1 MQLHRLFIHS
11 ILLKGL
17 FMRLFKATL
26 AQHCL
31 RVFTLSCLLYV
42 PSSQAYQH
50 AVAMPDHYSAAIA
63 QHILDRGGNAVDAA
77 VAASFSLAV
86 TYPEAGNLGGG
97 GFMLMRMHHHN
108 WFLDYRETAPARAH
122 RDLFLDEQG
131 GVIPFASLLGPQSS
145 GVPGQVMGLWQAHQR
160 FGHLRWQ
167 DVLAPAIELAEQGF
181 VVSRELADVADWYSS
196 WSSDK
201 GYSNNFNTYFGNLV
215 VGERLVQPELAATL
229 KRLSRDGVREFYH
242 GETADLIV
250 AHQQRIGG
258 LITHQDLAN
267 YHAIWREPV
276 QADWQGMTLVSAPPP
291 SSGGIALIQLLLMA
305 EHHQQALKAESHNS
319 AQYIHILAELKKR
332 AYADRAEY
340 LGDSDFVAVPIE
352 RLIDPA
358 YIAKR
363 AAEIDLT
370 APSATEAV
378 APGLAAFNE
387 SEQTSHF
394 SIVDRWGNAV
404 ASTFTLNM
412 PFGNGWVV
420 PGAGFLMNNEMDDF
434 SAKPGV
440 PNLYGVIGNEANAI
454 APNKR
459 MLSSMSPTLVIANQ
473 KVDAVLGTPG
483 GSTIIT
489 SVFQTLLNSYW
500 FTMPLQQAIDIT
512 RVHHQLWP
520 SQQIGFHPELDSST
534 QQQLREM
541 GYQVEA
547 RRFFGDMQ
555 VIKRQADGT
564 FDAASDQRGRG
575 ESRVWPQ
582 PQ

>member
-1 MQLHRLFIHS
+1 MRFYKASLFHIG
-11 ILLKGL
+11 ILFL
-17 FMRLFKATL
+17 L
-26 AQHCL
+26 AM
-31 RVFTLSCLLYV
+31 
-42 PSSQAYQH
+42 SSAHAYQH
-50 AVAMPDHYSAAIA
+50 AVAMPDSYSAKVA
-63 QHILDRGGNAVDAA
+63 QQILDRGGNAVDAA

-97 GFMLMRMHHHN
+97 GFMLMRVHHHD
-108 WFLDYRETAPARAH
+108 WFLDYRETAPAAAH
-122 RDLFLDEQG
+122 RDVFLNDEG
-131 GVIPFASLLGPQSS
+131 EVIPFASLLGPKSS
-145 GVPGQVMGLWQAHQR
+145 GVPGQLMGLWQAHQR

-167 DVLAPAIELAEQGF
+167 EVLAPAIALAEQGF
-181 VVSRELADVADWYSS
+181 VISTDLVEVASWYSG

-201 GYSNNFNTYFGNLV
+201 GYTNNFNTYFGNLV

-229 KRLSRDGVREFYH
+229 KRLASDGVREFYH

-267 YHAIWREPV
+267 YHAIWREPLSV
-276 QADWQGMTLVSAPPP
+276 DWQGKRVVSAPPP
-291 SSGGIALIQLLLMA
+291 SSGGVALIQLLQMA
-305 EHHQQALKAESHNS
+305 EQHQIALQTESHNS

-352 RLIDPA
+352 KLLDPA
-358 YIAKR
+358 YSQQR
-363 AAEIDLT
+363 AAEVNLNQ
-370 APSATEAV
+370 PSDTEAV
-378 APGLAAFNE
+378 APGPGPSQE

-440 PNLYGVIGNEANAI
+440 PNLYGVIGNDANAI

-459 MLSSMSPTLVIANQ
+459 MLSSMSPTLVIADQ
-473 KVDAVLGTPG
+473 KIDAVLGTPG

-489 SVFQTLLNSYW
+489 SVFQTLLNWYW
-500 FTMPLQQAIDIT
+500 FDMPSQQAIDVT

-520 SQQIGFHPELDSST
+520 SQHIGFHPSLDEAT
-534 QQQLREM
+534 QQQLRDM

-555 VIKRQADGT
+555 VIKRQADGNLE
-564 FDAASDQRGRG
+564 AASDQRGRG

>member
-1 MQLHRLFIHS
+1 
-11 ILLKGL
+11 
-17 FMRLFKATL
+17 MRFFKASLFHIGTL
-26 AQHCL
+26 FL
-31 RVFTLSCLLYV
+31 LTLSSV
-42 PSSQAYQH
+42 HAYQH
-50 AVAMPDHYSAAIA
+50 AVAMPDSYSAKVA
-63 QHILDRGGNAVDAA
+63 QQILDRGGNAVDAA

-97 GFMLMRMHHHN
+97 GFMLMRVHHHD
-108 WFLDYRETAPARAH
+108 WFLDYRETAPAAAH
-122 RDLFLDEQG
+122 RDVFLNDEG
-131 GVIPFASLLGPQSS
+131 EVIPFASLLGPKSS

-167 DVLAPAIELAEQGF
+167 EVLAPAIALAEQGF
-181 VVSRELADVADWYSS
+181 VISQDLVDVANWYSG

-201 GYSNNFNTYFGNLV
+201 GYTNNFNTYFGNLV
-215 VGERLVQPELAATL
+215 VGERLAQPELAATL
-229 KRLSRDGVREFYH
+229 KRLARDGVREFYH
-242 GETADLIV
+242 GETADFIV

-267 YHAIWREPV
+267 YHAIWREPLSV
-276 QADWQGMTLVSAPPP
+276 DWQGKRVVSAPPP
-291 SSGGIALIQLLLMA
+291 SSGGVALIQLLQMA
-305 EHHQQALKAESHNS
+305 EQHQNALQAESHNS

-352 RLIDPA
+352 KLIDPA
-358 YIAKR
+358 YSQQR
-363 AAEIDLT
+363 AADINLNQ
-370 APSATEAV
+370 PSDTEAV
-378 APGLAAFNE
+378 APGLGPWQE

-440 PNLYGVIGNEANAI
+440 PNLYGVIGNDANAI

-473 KVDAVLGTPG
+473 KIDAVLGTPG

-489 SVFQTLLNSYW
+489 SVFQTLLNWYW
-500 FTMPLQQAIDIT
+500 FDMTSQQAIDVT

-520 SQQIGFHPELDSST
+520 SQHIGFHPNLDEAT
-534 QQQLREM
+534 QQQLRDM

-564 FDAASDQRGRG
+564 LEAASDQRGRG